1 MVWIVPILTAR
12 ILSFY
17 ILKVKTRAW
26 VEKESCKGSCEREL
40 DMKQSFLPI
49 VAVILCGAILMAS
62 ANAGDSGS
70 LPASAGDYK
79 ILAPISHGDL
89 TIFPVVSAKI
99 HDTSDF
105 ITLDEGIRSG
115 EVVVTEVGNI
125 HSTMQRRGPYQ
136 VRPVTGAEVNRLVL
150 VNNSKHPL
158 ILLAGEVVTGGK
170 QDRVVGK
177 DRIVPAES
185 DPVDLSVFC
194 VEHGRWVETSTKFDT
209 HASVMLQP
217 SVRMKAMADQ
227 DQQKVWDA
235 VGSSRSQMATV
246 VAAAPT
252 ISTAEPGQ
260 GTGGGVGEG
269 HVAGGSG
276 GTLYSLNQLNSTTS
290 YAKARENKAVKQQ
303 VDAITEPM
311 QKSYESV
318 IKQLR
323 NQNAIGVVV
332 AVKGHIVWA
341 DMFASSA
348 LLGKYWPKLLDS
360 YATEALTSPGTREE
374 TGIKEAQTFLENWQA
389 RHEVVDSEPGLYRQ
403 RELVGDKFRAFQLT
417 SLLAKEAFDVH
428 LSKMAD

>member
-1 MVWIVPILTAR
+1 M
-12 ILSFY
+12 
-17 ILKVKTRAW
+17 
-26 VEKESCKGSCEREL
+26 
-40 DMKQSFLPI
+40 
-49 VAVILCGAILMAS
+49 VAVLLGGFVAISA
-62 ANAGDSGS
+62 ANAGDAGS
-70 LPASAGDYK
+70 LPATVNDYK
-79 ILAPISHGDL
+79 ILAPITHGDL
-89 TIFPVVSAKI
+89 TIFPVVSAKS

-115 EVVVTEVGNI
+115 DVVVTEVGNL
-125 HSTMQRRGPYQ
+125 HSTMRRRPPYQ
-136 VRPVTGAEVNRLVL
+136 TRPYQGAEVNRLVL

-194 VEHGRWVETSTKFDT
+194 VEHGRWIETSTKFDT

-227 DQQKVWDA
+227 DQQKVWDE
-235 VGSSRSQMATV
+235 VGKSRAQMSAKV
-246 VAAAPT
+246 AAAAPT
-252 ISTAEPGQ
+252 VS
-260 GTGGGVGEG
+260 GGGGGGTVDSQALYVGE
-269 HVAGGSG
+269 
-276 GTLYSLNQLNSTTS
+276 LNSTTS
-290 YAKARENKAVKQQ
+290 YAKARENKAVHAQ
-303 VDAITEPM
+303 VESITEPM

-323 NQNAIGVVV
+323 NQNAVGVVV
-332 AVKGHIVWA
+332 AVKGHVVWA

-348 LLGKYWPKLLDS
+348 LLAKYWPKLLES
-360 YATEALTSPGTREE
+360 YATEALTMPGERGEIS
-374 TGIKEAQTFLENWQA
+374 IKEAEKFLLNWQA

-403 RELVGDKFRAFQLT
+403 RELVGDKFKAFQLT
-417 SLLAKEAFDVH
+417 SLLTKDAFDLH

>member
-1 MVWIVPILTAR
+1 
-12 ILSFY
+12 
-17 ILKVKTRAW
+17 
-26 VEKESCKGSCEREL
+26 
-40 DMKQSFLPI
+40 MKQS
-49 VAVILCGAILMAS
+49 ILAILMVLACGLVVM
-62 ANAGDSGS
+62 AVGNAGDPS
-70 LPASAGDYK
+70 LPATANDYK
-79 ILAPISHGDL
+79 ILAPITHGDL
-89 TIFPVVSAKI
+89 TIFPLVSAKV

-115 EVVVTEVGNI
+115 EVVVTEVGNL
-125 HSTMQRRGPYQ
+125 HSTMRRRPPYQ
-136 VRPVTGAEVNRLVL
+136 VSPYSGAEVNRLVL

-194 VEHGRWVETSTKFDT
+194 VEHGRWTETSAKFDT

-217 SVRMKAMADQ
+217 SVRGKAMAEK

-235 VGSSRSQMATV
+235 VGNSRAQMSAS

-252 ISTAEPGQ
+252 VS
-260 GTGGGVGEG
+260 GGGGGGGTVENRSLYVGE
-269 HVAGGSG
+269 
-276 GTLYSLNQLNSTTS
+276 LNSTTS
-290 YAKARENKAVKQQ
+290 YAKARENKAVQQQ
-303 VDAITEPM
+303 VESIVEPM

-323 NQNAIGVVV
+323 NQNAVGVVV

-348 LLGKYWPKLLDS
+348 LLAKYWPKLLDS
-360 YATEALTSPGTREE
+360 YATEALTMSGARGEVS
-374 TGIKEAQTFLENWQA
+374 IKEAQEFLENWQA

-403 RELVGDKFRAFQLT
+403 RELVGYKFRAFQLT
-417 SLLAKEAFDVH
+417 SLLAKEAFDLH
-428 LSKMAD
+428 LSKMAN

>member
-1 MVWIVPILTAR
+1 
-12 ILSFY
+12 
-17 ILKVKTRAW
+17 
-26 VEKESCKGSCEREL
+26 
-40 DMKQSFLPI
+40 MKHSFLPMLA
-49 VAVILCGAILMAS
+49 VLFTGFAVIS
-62 ANAGDSGS
+62 AAFAGDAGS
-70 LPASAGDYK
+70 LPATSNDYK
-79 ILAPISHGDL
+79 ILAPITHGDL
-89 TIFPVVSAKI
+89 TIFPVVSSKS

-115 EVVVTEVGNI
+115 EVVVTEVGNL
-125 HSTMQRRGPYQ
+125 HSTMRRHPPYQ
-136 VRPVTGAEVNRLVL
+136 TRPYQGAEVNRLVL

-185 DPVDLSVFC
+185 DPVDLAVFC
-194 VEHGRWVETSTKFDT
+194 VEHGRWIESSTKFDT

-227 DQQKVWDA
+227 DQQKVWDEVA
-235 VGSSRSQMATV
+235 NSKKNMSGVMLHTPNANLSTV
-246 VAAAPT
+246 EVTSAEVQ
-252 ISTAEPGQ
+252 IDST
-260 GTGGGVGEG
+260 
-269 HVAGGSG
+269 S
-276 GTLYSLNQLNSTTS
+276 S
-290 YAKARENKAVKQQ
+290 YAKARENKAVQKQ
-303 VDAITEPM
+303 VESITEPI

-323 NQNAIGVVV
+323 NQNAVGVVV

-348 LLGKYWPKLLDS
+348 LLAKYWPKLLES
-360 YATEALTSPGTREE
+360 YATEALTMPGAREE
-374 TGIKEAQTFLENWQA
+374 ISIKEAERFLQNWQA

-403 RELVGDKFRAFQLT
+403 RELIGDKFRAFQLT
-417 SLLAKEAFDVH
+417 SLLAKDAFDVH

>member
-1 MVWIVPILTAR
+1 
-12 ILSFY
+12 
-17 ILKVKTRAW
+17 
-26 VEKESCKGSCEREL
+26 
-40 DMKQSFLPI
+40 MKRSFLPML
-49 VAVILCGAILMAS
+49 AVLFTGFLVVSA
-62 ANAGDSGS
+62 ANAGDAGS
-70 LPASAGDYK
+70 LPATSNDSK
-79 ILAPISHGDL
+79 ILAPITHGDL
-89 TIFPVVSAKI
+89 TIFPVVSGKS

-115 EVVVTEVGNI
+115 DVVVTEVGNL
-125 HSTMQRRGPYQ
+125 HSSMHRRPPYQ
-136 VRPVTGAEVNRLVL
+136 SRPYQGAEVNRLVL

-194 VEHGRWVETSTKFDT
+194 VEHGRWTETSTKFDT

-227 DQQKVWDA
+227 DQQKVWDEVA
-235 VGSSRSQMATV
+235 NSRKNMAGAMLHAPSAGLSTV
-246 VAAAPT
+246 EVTSAQAQIENT
-252 ISTAEPGQ
+252 S
-260 GTGGGVGEG
+260 
-269 HVAGGSG
+269 
-276 GTLYSLNQLNSTTS
+276 S
-290 YAKARENKAVKQQ
+290 YAKARENSVVQKQ
-303 VDAITEPM
+303 VESITEPM

-323 NQNAIGVVV
+323 NQNAVGVVV
-332 AVKGHIVWA
+332 AVKGRIVWA

-348 LLGKYWPKLLDS
+348 LLAKYWPKLLES
-360 YATEALTSPGTREE
+360 YATEALTMPGAREE
-374 TGIKEAQTFLENWQA
+374 ISIKQAERFLQDWQA

-403 RELVGDKFRAFQLT
+403 RELIGDKFRAFELT
-417 SLLAKEAFDVH
+417 SLLAKDAFDLH

>member
-1 MVWIVPILTAR
+1 
-12 ILSFY
+12 
-17 ILKVKTRAW
+17 
-26 VEKESCKGSCEREL
+26 
-40 DMKQSFLPI
+40 MKQSFL
-49 VAVILCGAILMAS
+49 AILAVLVCGLIFMAS
-62 ANAGDSGS
+62 ASAGDQGS
-70 LPASAGDYK
+70 LPAYTSDYK
-79 ILAPISHGDL
+79 ILAPISHGNL
-89 TIFPVVSAKI
+89 TIFPVVSTRV

-115 EVVVTEVGNI
+115 EVVVTEVGNL
-125 HSTMQRRGPYQ
+125 HSTMRRRPPYQ
-136 VRPVTGAEVNRLVL
+136 ARPQSGAEVNRLVL

-194 VEHGRWVETSTKFDT
+194 VEHGRWTETSTKFDT

-235 VGSSRSQMATV
+235 VGRSRTAM
-246 VAAAPT
+246 VAAVPPAPAASGSSGT
-252 ISTAEPGQ
+252 PNGSGGYTGSGVGN
-260 GTGGGVGEG
+260 GTGGG
-269 HVAGGSG
+269 SG
-276 GTLYSLNQLNSTTS
+276 GRDPDVTASSALVELNSVTS
-290 YAKARENKAVKQQ
+290 YAKARENKAVKQE
-303 VDAITEPM
+303 VDSIVAPM

-323 NQNAIGVVV
+323 NQNAVGVVV
-332 AVKGHIVWA
+332 AVKGRIVWA
-341 DMFASSA
+341 DMFASGA

-360 YATEALTSPGTREE
+360 YATESLTASGARSE
-374 TGIKEAQTFLENWQA
+374 TGIKEAWAFLENWQA

-403 RELVGDKFRAFQLT
+403 RELIGDKFRAFQLT

>member
-1 MVWIVPILTAR
+1 
-12 ILSFY
+12 
-17 ILKVKTRAW
+17 
-26 VEKESCKGSCEREL
+26 
-40 DMKQSFLPI
+40 MKQS
-49 VAVILCGAILMAS
+49 ILAILMVLVCGLIVMA
-62 ANAGDSGS
+62 AGNAGDPS
-70 LPASAGDYK
+70 LPATTNDYK
-79 ILAPISHGDL
+79 ILAPITHGDL
-89 TIFPVVSAKI
+89 TIFPVVSDKI
-99 HDTSDF
+99 HDTSNF

-115 EVVVTEVGNI
+115 DVVVTEVGNL
-125 HSTMQRRGPYQ
+125 HSSMRRRPVQ
-136 VRPVTGAEVNRLVL
+136 VRPYGGAEVNRLVL

-194 VEHGRWVETSTKFDT
+194 VEHGRWTETSGKFDT

-227 DQQKVWDA
+227 DQQKVWDE
-235 VGSSRSQMATV
+235 VGRSRAEMSAKVT
-246 VAAAPT
+246 AAAP
-252 ISTAEPGQ
+252 IVS
-260 GTGGGVGEG
+260 GGG
-269 HVAGGSG
+269 AADNR
-276 GTLYSLNQLNSTTS
+276 TLYVGQLNNTTS
-290 YAKARENKAVKQQ
+290 YAKARENAAVKAQ
-303 VDAITEPM
+303 VDSIVEPM

-323 NQNAIGVVV
+323 NQNAVGVVV

-348 LLGKYWPKLLDS
+348 LLAKYWPKLLDS
-360 YATEALTSPGTREE
+360 YATEALTMSGARGEVS
-374 TGIKEAQTFLENWQA
+374 IKEAQGFLENWQA

-417 SLLAKEAFDVH
+417 SLLAKAPFDLH

>member
-1 MVWIVPILTAR
+1 
-12 ILSFY
+12 
-17 ILKVKTRAW
+17 
-26 VEKESCKGSCEREL
+26 
-40 DMKQSFLPI
+40 MKHSFLPI
-49 VAVILCGAILMAS
+49 LAVLLIGFAVIS
-62 ANAGDSGS
+62 AAFAGDAGS
-70 LPASAGDYK
+70 VPATSNDYK
-79 ILAPISHGDL
+79 ILAPITHGDL
-89 TIFPVVSAKI
+89 TIFPVVSAKS

-105 ITLDEGIRSG
+105 ITLDEGVRSG
-115 EVVVTEVGNI
+115 EVVVTEVGNL
-125 HSTMQRRGPYQ
+125 HSTMRRRPPYQ
-136 VRPVTGAEVNRLVL
+136 LRPYQGAEVNRLVL

-194 VEHGRWVETSTKFDT
+194 VEHGRWTETSTKFDT

-227 DQQKVWDA
+227 DQQKVWDE
-235 VGSSRSQMATV
+235 VSKSRSAMAY
-246 VAAAPT
+246 AAAP
-252 ISTAEPGQ
+252 PLN
-260 GTGGGVGEG
+260 TGSGIGAGVGSG
-269 HVAGGSG
+269 SAGGNGASS
-276 GTLYSLNQLNSTTS
+276 TVEVTNSTVPIETTNGQVSNTSSGTTLSTFAGISS
-290 YAKARENKAVKQQ
+290 YAKVRENAAVKQQ
-303 VDAITEPM
+303 IDKIVEPI

-323 NQNAIGVVV
+323 NQNAVGVVV

-348 LLGKYWPKLLDS
+348 LLAKYWPKLLES
-360 YATEALTSPGTREE
+360 YATEALTMPGAREE
-374 TGIKEAQTFLENWQA
+374 ISIKQAERFLQDWQA

-403 RELVGDKFRAFQLT
+403 RELIGDKFRAFELT
-417 SLLAKEAFDVH
+417 SLLAKDAFDLH

>member
-1 MVWIVPILTAR
+1 
-12 ILSFY
+12 
-17 ILKVKTRAW
+17 
-26 VEKESCKGSCEREL
+26 
-40 DMKQSFLPI
+40 
-49 VAVILCGAILMAS
+49 MAA

-70 LPASAGDYK
+70 LPVSAGDYK
-79 ILAPISHGDL
+79 ILAPITHGDL
-89 TIFPVVSAKI
+89 TIFPVVSAKA

-125 HSTMQRRGPYQ
+125 HSGLRRRPYP
-136 VRPVTGAEVNRLVL
+136 VRPSSGAEVNRLVL

-194 VEHGRWVETSTKFDT
+194 VEHGRWTETSEKFDT

-235 VGSSRSQMATV
+235 VGSSRSTMATV

-252 ISTAEPGQ
+252 ISTTEAGQ
-260 GTGGGVGEG
+260 GTGSGVGAG
-269 HVAGGSG
+269 HAGGAG
-276 GTLYSLNQLNSTTS
+276 GATYSSLNQLNSTTS

-303 VDAITEPM
+303 VDAITESM

-360 YATEALTSPGTREE
+360 YAIEALTSPGAREE

-403 RELVGDKFRAFQLT
+403 RELVGDKFRAFKLT

-428 LSKMAD
+428 LSKMAN

>member
-1 MVWIVPILTAR
+1 MKRSFVPILVVL
-12 ILSFY
+12 LSGF
-17 ILKVKTRAW
+17 I
-26 VEKESCKGSCEREL
+26 
-40 DMKQSFLPI
+40 
-49 VAVILCGAILMAS
+49 AISA
-62 ANAGDSGS
+62 ANAGDAGS
-70 LPASAGDYK
+70 LPATSNDYK
-79 ILAPISHGDL
+79 ILAPITHGDL
-89 TIFPVVSAKI
+89 TIFPVVSGKS

-115 EVVVTEVGNI
+115 DVVVTEVGNL
-125 HSTMQRRGPYQ
+125 HSSMQRRPPYQ
-136 VRPVTGAEVNRLVL
+136 PRPYQGAEVNRLVL

-194 VEHGRWVETSTKFDT
+194 VEHGRWTETSTKFDT

-227 DQQKVWDA
+227 NQQKVWDE
-235 VGSSRSQMATV
+235 VGRTRTAMAGA
-246 VAAAPT
+246 VAAPPHPSASPV
-252 ISTAEPGQ
+252 PGQ
-260 GTGGGVGEG
+260 TSETVTVEASAA
-269 HVAGGSG
+269 VVE
-276 GTLYSLNQLNSTTS
+276 LNSISS
-290 YAKARENKAVKQQ
+290 YAKARENKAVQKQ
-303 VDAITEPM
+303 VESITEPM

-323 NQNAIGVVV
+323 NQNAVGVVV

-348 LLGKYWPKLLDS
+348 LLAKYWPKLLDS
-360 YATEALTSPGTREE
+360 YATEALTMPGAHGE
-374 TGIKEAQTFLENWQA
+374 TSIKEAETFLQNWQA

-403 RELVGDKFRAFQLT
+403 RELVGDKFKAFQLT
-417 SLLAKEAFDVH
+417 SLLAKEAFDLH

>member
-1 MVWIVPILTAR
+1 M
-12 ILSFY
+12 
-17 ILKVKTRAW
+17 
-26 VEKESCKGSCEREL
+26 ESI
-40 DMKQSFLPI
+40 MKRSFLPI
-49 VAVILCGAILMAS
+49 LVVLLSGFIAISA
-62 ANAGDSGS
+62 ANAGDAGS
-70 LPASAGDYK
+70 LPATSNDYK
-79 ILAPISHGDL
+79 ILAPITHGDL
-89 TIFPVVSAKI
+89 TIFPVVSGKS

-115 EVVVTEVGNI
+115 DVVVTEVGNL
-125 HSTMQRRGPYQ
+125 HSTMQRRLPYQ
-136 VRPVTGAEVNRLVL
+136 TRPYQGAEVNRLVL

-194 VEHGRWVETSTKFDT
+194 VEHGRWIESSTKFDT

-217 SVRMKAMADQ
+217 TVRMKAMADQ
-227 DQQKVWDA
+227 DQQKVWDEVA
-235 VGSSRSQMATV
+235 NSRKNMSGVMLSAPSAGLSTV
-246 VAAAPT
+246 EVTSAQAQ
-252 ISTAEPGQ
+252 IEST
-260 GTGGGVGEG
+260 
-269 HVAGGSG
+269 S
-276 GTLYSLNQLNSTTS
+276 S
-290 YAKARENKAVKQQ
+290 YAKARENSVVQKQ
-303 VDAITEPM
+303 VESITEPM

-323 NQNAIGVVV
+323 NQNAVGVVV

-348 LLGKYWPKLLDS
+348 LLAKYWPKLLDS
-360 YATEALTSPGTREE
+360 YATEALTMPGAHGE
-374 TGIKEAQTFLENWQA
+374 TSIKEAETFLQNWQA

-403 RELVGDKFRAFQLT
+403 RELVGDKFKAFQLT